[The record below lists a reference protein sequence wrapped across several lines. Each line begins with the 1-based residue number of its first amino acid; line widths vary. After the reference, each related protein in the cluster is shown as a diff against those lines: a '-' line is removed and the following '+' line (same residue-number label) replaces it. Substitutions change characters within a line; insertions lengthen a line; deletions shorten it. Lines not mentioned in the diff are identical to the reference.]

1 MKQLIYSPDLYY
13 FGDEPEMYTC
23 DISDAEFRTIALLTP
38 EFLYNWVK
46 ANSVGII
53 TPSGSTKFVARFEF
67 GNISLSLQVAYYLWS
82 KRDDEMHNYYHYT
95 DLRVMKK
102 EEWDKLVPSIR
113 STIDVKVECGNNVIV
128 EPTQLN
134 FVEVVAVLQQMIC
147 PNKELSNTKR
157 LYNL

>member
-1 MKQLIYSPDLYY
+1 MKQLIYSHFDY
-13 FGDEPEMYTC
+13 FEGETEMYTC

-46 ANSVGII
+46 ANSIGII
-53 TPSGSTKFVARFEF
+53 TPSGKTKFVARFEF

-82 KRDDEMHNYYHYT
+82 KRDDEMPNYYHYT

-102 EEWDKLVPSIR
+102 EEWDELVPSIR
-113 STIDVKVECGNNVIV
+113 STIDVKVECGDDVII

-134 FVEVVAVLQQMIC
+134 FVEVVAELQQMIY
-147 PNKELSNTKR
+147 PNEELSNIKR

>member
-1 MKQLIYSPDLYY
+1 MKQLIYSHFDY
-13 FGDEPEMYTC
+13 FEGETEMYTR

-46 ANSVGII
+46 ANSIGII
-53 TPSGSTKFVARFEF
+53 TPSGKTKFVARFEF
-67 GNISLSLQVAYYLWS
+67 GNISLSLQVAYYLWC
-82 KRDDEMHNYYHYT
+82 KRDDEMPNYYHYT

-102 EEWDKLVPSIR
+102 EEWDELVPSIR
-113 STIDVKVECGNNVIV
+113 STIDVKVECGNDVII

-134 FVEVVAVLQQMIC
+134 FVEVVAVLQQIIC
-147 PNKELSNTKR
+147 PNEELSNIKR

>member
-1 MKQLIYSPDLYY
+1 MKQLIYTRFDY
-13 FGDEPEMYTC
+13 FEDEMEMYAC

-38 EFLYNWVK
+38 KFLYNWVK

-53 TPSGSTKFVARFEF
+53 TPSGSTKFVTRFEF

-82 KRDDEMHNYYHYT
+82 KRDDEMPNYYYYT

-102 EEWDKLVPSIR
+102 EEWDKLVPNIH
-113 STIDVKVECGNNVIV
+113 STIDVKVECGNDVVI
-128 EPTQLN
+128 EPTQLS
-134 FVEVVAVLQQMIC
+134 FVEIVAVLQQMIC
-147 PNKELSNTKR
+147 PNKELSNIQH

>member
-1 MKQLIYSPDLYY
+1 MKQLIYTRFDY
-13 FGDEPEMYTC
+13 FEDEMDMYAC
-23 DISDAEFRTIALLTP
+23 DISDVEFRTIALLTP

-82 KRDDEMHNYYHYT
+82 KRDDEMPNYYHYT

-102 EEWDKLVPSIR
+102 EEWDKLVPNIH
-113 STIDVKVECGNNVIV
+113 STIDVQVECGNDVII

-134 FVEVVAVLQQMIC
+134 FVEVVAELQQMIC
-147 PNKELSNTKR
+147 HNKELSNIKR
-157 LYNL
+157 LYNI

>member
-1 MKQLIYSPDLYY
+1 MKQLIYTRFDY
-13 FGDEPEMYTC
+13 FEDEMDMCTC
-23 DISDAEFRTIALLTP
+23 DISDVEFRTIALLTP

-82 KRDDEMHNYYHYT
+82 KRDDEMPNYYHYT

-102 EEWDKLVPSIR
+102 EEWDKLVPNIH
-113 STIDVKVECGNNVIV
+113 STIDVKVECDNAVII

-134 FVEVVAVLQQMIC
+134 FVEVIAELQQMIC
-147 PNKELSNTKR
+147 HNKELSNIKR